1 MQAEN
6 YPHIIRNDRGVPC
19 IESTRHRVVDI
30 AADYIAHGYGAAQ
43 IVEQYP
49 DLTLAQVHAAFTY
62 YFDHRDEID
71 SALIESYRQTEQ
83 LRKAQKLHP
92 KILAALAEKAV

>member
-1 MQAEN
+1 MQPKN
-6 YPHIIRNDRGVPC
+6 YPHITCNDCGVPC
-19 IESTRHRVVDI
+19 IDGTRHRVVDI

-43 IVEQYP
+43 IIEQYP

-71 SALIESYRQTEQ
+71 AALIASYQQTER

-92 KILAALAEKAV
+92 KILAALAEQVV